1 MSFKDI
7 FIVLKRAFWD
17 IIKGAFKGFLIK
29 LNKRQKR
36 IQKLFIKK
44 LKNTKIAKKT

>member
-1 MSFKDI
+1 MSHSMSFKNI

-29 LNKRQKR
+29 LNNKIITKR
-36 IQKLFIKK
+36 IDRLSY
-44 LKNTKIAKKT
+44 

>member
-29 LNKRQKR
+29 LLRNELIDYLIRQFLLLIKFNKR
-36 IQKLFIKK
+36 
-44 LKNTKIAKKT
+44 